1 MQGLYRL
8 ILRITA
14 IPLAILLY
22 LMILSGY
29 GLIKSESVQ
38 MVTFGILDYATCMN
52 LHTSPLIRILVIT
65 FATLHGIA
73 GFELWVFRVKR
84 KSLRRVIRLLLWIL
98 ICLVIMQFLII
109 ELS

>member
-1 MQGLYRL
+1 M
-8 ILRITA
+8 ILRMTA

-29 GLIKSESVQ
+29 GLTKSESVQ
-38 MVTFGILDYATCMN
+38 MVTFGILDYAICMN
-52 LHTSPLIRILVIT
+52 LHTSPLIRTVVIT
-65 FATLHGIA
+65 LAILHGVA

-84 KSLRRVIRLLLWIL
+84 KFLRRVIRLLLWIL
-98 ICLVIMQFLII
+98 ICLVVIQFLII